1 MATLRD
7 IKRRIS
13 GVKNTAKIT
22 QAMKM
27 VSAAK
32 LKRAQTSIESA
43 RPYFEKLEDMLSNLV
58 GAVGEDYTNP
68 LIEVRSEVR
77 NVAFVVIAA
86 DRGLCGSFN
95 SGLFRH
101 VAAYLNKD
109 FKEEH
114 PDATAQIIP
123 VGNRSCDYFDKRGYN
138 IIEKF
143 KDVFGELD
151 YSTAQAIL
159 RLLKHKFI
167 SGEIDKAV
175 IFFNEFVSV
184 VRQSPMQKQLLPI
197 EPKAEEELEESSA
210 AAVDYIFE
218 PQKDMILDELLPK
231 NLDIQCWRALLES
244 NAAEHAARMMAMD
257 NATSNAEDL
266 IQHLQ
271 LVYNKERQSAIT
283 TEMLEI
289 VSGANALKKE

>member
-32 LKRAQTSIESA
+32 LKRAQKSIESA

-58 GAVGEDYTNP
+58 AAVGEDYSNP
-68 LIEVRSEVR
+68 LIEVRKDIN

-101 VAAYLNKD
+101 VAAYLDND
-109 FKEEH
+109 FKNAY
-114 PDATAQIIP
+114 PDATPHIIP
-123 VGNRSCDYFDKRGYN
+123 VGNRTIGFFEKRDYN
-138 IIEKF
+138 IIDKF
-143 KDVFGELD
+143 ANVFGELD
-151 YSTAQAIL
+151 YSTAQGIL
-159 RLLKHKFI
+159 RLIKHKFI
-167 SGEIDKAV
+167 AGDIDKAV

-184 VRQSPMQKQLLPI
+184 VRQSPMHKQLLPI
-197 EPKAEEELEESSA
+197 EPKTDDSEESIEA
-210 AAVDYIFE
+210 AADYIFE
-218 PQKDMILDELLPK
+218 PEKARILDELLPK

-266 IQHLQ
+266 IQHLE

-289 VSGANALKKE
+289 VSGANALKKG